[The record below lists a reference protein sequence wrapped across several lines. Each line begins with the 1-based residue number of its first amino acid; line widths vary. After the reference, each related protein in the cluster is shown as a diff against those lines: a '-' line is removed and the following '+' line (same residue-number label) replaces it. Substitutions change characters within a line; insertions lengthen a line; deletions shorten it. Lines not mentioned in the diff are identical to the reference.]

1 MAKRKPEAIIFHIS
15 GLDAVKRFVQ
25 LLNTEDYWSA
35 SLIEGRRKIGGDYR
49 PIQKELRRLV
59 QAWFRSGPNV
69 QKLLGANPM
78 LDQEARKFRP
88 HFIPTKGRTAAL
100 AFLVTPEYSSTAD
113 PLEIALAHFLAFLL
127 NPHNEKLGGPC
138 KHCGRYYLKNTK
150 RQNVYCTQRCGLKQS
165 SQNAIDKSRKREY
178 EKKLLKAKL
187 SMEEWA
193 AMKTTKDWKVWVSGR
208 AFISKNWLTR
218 AVKKGELVEPAQKV
232 QKTKREIDYLIDDC
246 ASSK

>member
-1 MAKRKPEAIIFHIS
+1 MATRKQETTIFHVS

-100 AFLVTPEYSSTAD
+100 AYLVTPEYSSTAN

-127 NPHNEKLGGPC
+127 NPYNEKLGGPC
-138 KHCGRYYLKNTK
+138 KHCGKYYLKNTK
-150 RQNVYCTQRCGLKQS
+150 RQNVYCSQRCGLKHS
-165 SQNAIDKSRKREY
+165 SQKAIGESRKAER
-178 EKKLLKAKL
+178 KNKLDEAKL
-187 SMEEWA
+187 SMEKWITT
-193 AMKTTKDWKVWVSGR
+193 KTTKDWKVWVSGE
-208 AFISKNWLTR
+208 ALISKNWLTR
-218 AVKKGELVEPAQKV
+218 AVKKGELVEPVKRL
-232 QKTKREIDYLIDDC
+232 QKTK
-246 ASSK
+246 